1 MTIKNDD
8 NNDIIEEP
16 EIGNDNMSIL
26 IPTLDFFA
34 QVPPD
39 LFPPLLP
46 QVNYESKAEG

>member
-8 NNDIIEEP
+8 NNDISEEP